1 MNNFIHLQY
10 ILHRS
15 IQHLDSQGVPIHI
28 MMYCSTNRKPGGS
41 PPSSL
46 GDQVHLEIHPGGYSR
61 ESVGISGIDHTH
73 IIPVVFFKKIFVA
86 EPKAGRTNPLE

>member
-1 MNNFIHLQY
+1 MNNFFHLQY
-10 ILHRS
+10 ILYRS

-46 GDQVHLEIHPGGYSR
+46 GDQAHLEIHPGGYSR

-73 IIPVVFFKKIFVA
+73 TLYLLLKLLYFV
-86 EPKAGRTNPLE
+86 